1 MNFLRLASTAL
12 AFVASAFFI
21 STPAHAAE
29 PLLEK
34 QDLFEAGKD
43 GYALYR
49 IPGMVVTAKGTV
61 LAYCEARKAA
71 KGDWG
76 PIDVLMRRSTDGG
89 KTFAAP
95 KAIVEVKGELPVNPL
110 AAAQNLDKPGDNTV
124 NNAVAFVDHKTGA
137 VHFLYCLEYMRCFY
151 MRSDDDGVTWT
162 EAVDITDTFEKF
174 RGDYDWKILAT
185 GPAHGIQLKTGRL
198 VVPVWL
204 STGTGGHAH
213 RPSVTSTIYSDDHG
227 KTWQRGDIAVP
238 NTDEWIFPNETVIV
252 ELVNG
257 MVMLNVR
264 SESKKHRRIVVFSKD
279 GATKWSKPRYDEAL
293 LEPICMGSIVRYSG
307 KPEGDKNRILFA
319 NPHNLDRLDGK
330 AEEGKSRD
338 RRNLSIKLSY
348 DEGKTWAV
356 SKPLEPGYGAY
367 SDLAVL
373 PDGTALCLYE
383 RGQTSDEQL
392 KKSTSYAY
400 LTLARFN
407 LEWLTDGKDTLPAS
421 LDGKSNYGAKREDFK
436 LGDFEAFVIHPT
448 KPAANGTKPW
458 VWYAPSIGNH
468 PSTGNA
474 WLLKQLLDKGFY
486 VVGAYVGETFA
497 NPKSREQF
505 DVLYKH
511 VTKEYGLA
519 PKACLLAQSRGGLNQ
534 YNFAANHPDRVQCI
548 AGIFPVGDLSSYPG
562 LKRAAPAYGVTPE
575 ELEKQLTQHNPIDR
589 LEPIAKA
596 KIPVLHVHGDA
607 DKVVP
612 LEKNSAVIA
621 ERYKALGGP
630 MELIIVPGKGHQ
642 SDPAFFE
649 SEPILKF
656 LLKQGLGTAE

>member
-1 MNFLRLASTAL
+1 MKRFRLALTAFAL
-12 AFVASAFFI
+12 VATAILFP
-21 STPAHAAE
+21 TNNLAAE
-29 PLLEK
+29 PLLQK
-34 QDLFEAGKD
+34 LDLFEAGQG
-43 GYALYR
+43 GYVLYR
-49 IPGMVVTAKGTV
+49 IPGMVVTSKGTV

-89 KTFAAP
+89 RTFSPP
-95 KAIVEVKGELPVNPL
+95 KAIVEVQGDLPVNPL
-110 AAAQNLDKPGDNTV
+110 AAAQNLDQPGDNTV
-124 NNAVAFVDHKTGA
+124 NNPVAFVDHKTGA

-162 EAVDITDTFEKF
+162 EPVEITQTFEAF
-174 RGDYDWKILAT
+174 RKDYDWKVLAT

-204 STGTGGHAH
+204 SLGTGGHAH

-227 KTWQRGDIAVP
+227 KTWHRGDIAVP
-238 NTDEWIFPNETVIV
+238 NTEEWIFPNETVVV

-257 MVMLNVR
+257 TVMLNVR

-293 LEPICMGSIVRYSG
+293 LEPICMGSIVRFSS
-307 KPEGDKNRILFA
+307 KLNADKNRILFA
-319 NPHNLDRLDGK
+319 NPHNLERLDGK
-330 AEEGKSRD
+330 ADEGKSRD
-338 RRNLSIKLSY
+338 RRNLSVKLSY
-348 DEGKTWAV
+348 DEGKTWEINKV
-356 SKPLEPGYGAY
+356 LEPRYGAY

-383 RGQTSDEQL
+383 RGRTSDEEL

-407 LEWLTDGKDTLPAS
+407 LEWLTDGKDALVSS
-421 LDGKSNYGAKREDFK
+421 LDGRSHYGAKRDDFK
-436 LGDFEAFVIHPT
+436 LEDFEAFVIHPT
-448 KPAANGTKPW
+448 KPTANGAKPW

-468 PSTGNA
+468 PSSGNA

-486 VVGAYVGETFA
+486 VVGAYVGETYA
-497 NPKSREQF
+497 NPKSRQQF

-511 VTKEYGLA
+511 VTQKYGLA

-534 YNFAANHPDRVQCI
+534 YNLAANHPDRVQCI
-548 AGIFPVGDLSSYPG
+548 AGIFPVGDLASYPS
-562 LKRAAPAYGVTPE
+562 LKRAAPAYGVSSE
-575 ELEKQLTQHNPIDR
+575 ELEKQLTQHNPINR

-596 KIPVLHVHGDA
+596 KIPILHVHGDA

-621 ERYKALGGP
+621 ERYKALGGE

-642 SDPAFFE
+642 NDPAFFE
-649 SEPILKF
+649 SEAMLQF
-656 LLKQGLGTAE
+656 LLKHGLKAE